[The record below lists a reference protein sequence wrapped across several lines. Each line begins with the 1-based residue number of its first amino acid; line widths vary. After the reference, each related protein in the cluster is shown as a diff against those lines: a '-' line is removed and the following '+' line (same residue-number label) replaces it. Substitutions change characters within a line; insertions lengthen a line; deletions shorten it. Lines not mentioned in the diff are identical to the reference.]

1 MLLRYLMSR
10 CLPTPTSIL
19 RVSVRRDRVAT
30 ANCSALWT
38 VAWESR
44 SRPLPRRT
52 HLASSRLPH
61 ETHLSARGVR
71 ARVRTGERAGLL
83 SCMPLATDLGAA
95 GVLAARLARP
105 LGVGASAG
113 ASAISSA
120 ASSSLTLSAAS
131 TCLPFA
137 PDLGVA
143 RRAGLLATRLVC
155 PFGVGASWG
164 ATSSTL
170 TNRLKLTGDGRRDEG
185 RAGLLMERP
194 L

>member
-83 SCMPLATDLGAA
+83 SCMPLATFGHRPWRRWSLGSA
-95 GVLAARLARP
+95 
-105 LGVGASAG
+105 VGASAG
-113 ASAISSA
+113 RGRERRCICN
-120 ASSSLTLSAAS
+120 LL
-131 TCLPFA
+131 CRLLVV
-137 PDLGVA
+137 DLIRRIDMLALCPRLGRRSA
-143 RRAGLLATRLVC
+143 RRALGNALGLPVWC
-155 PFGVGASWG
+155 
-164 ATSSTL
+164 
-170 TNRLKLTGDGRRDEG
+170 GRQLG
-185 RAGLLMERP
+185 SHLLHINEPSQTHR
-194 L
+194 